1 MKDSLYLKG
10 QKKKCLI
17 DKILHSKNLTK
28 AYYKVLRNRGSSGV
42 DGMEVEELK
51 SYIDSHRDFIRQEIL
66 NNNYHPHSIRGVE
79 IPKGNGK
86 KRLLGIPTVIDR
98 WLQQAVSQQLM
109 TRFEINFSNY
119 SYGFRPKKNLQQ
131 AVQQSL
137 RYINDGN
144 QDIVDIDLR
153 GFFDEV
159 SHVKILQLVY
169 DKVECAIT
177 LRLIR
182 KWLRAPILKR
192 GRLYRRRKGVPQGS
206 PLSPLLSNI
215 LLDELD
221 KELERRGL
229 KFVRYVDDF
238 SIYASS
244 KSSAREIGNA
254 IYLFLRDKLEL
265 SINRTKSG
273 RRRPLNFKLLGY
285 GFASIYKKGSRGQY
299 QLVVK
304 QSSWDAL
311 KRKLKRITKKTL
323 AYKLEDR
330 LRQLQLVWRGWIHN
344 YRIANIYSKLKQ
356 LDEWLRNRIRYCV
369 WHDWKKPERKRKNFI
384 QLGIEQGQ
392 AYAWSRTRMG
402 GWAVAQSPMLKTTI
416 TSSRLKRRGYKT
428 MLDYYFK
435 FKISIQ

>member
-1 MKDSLYLKG
+1 MTKACYKVVGNGGSAG
-10 QKKKCLI
+10 I
-17 DKILHSKNLTK
+17 DK
-28 AYYKVLRNRGSSGV
+28 
-42 DGMEVEELK
+42 MEVSELK
-51 SYIDSHRDFIRQEIL
+51 SYIDTHRGSICASIL
-66 NNNYHPHSIRGVE
+66 NCNYTPSAIRGVE

-109 TRFEINFSNY
+109 PLYEKKFSDR

-137 RYINDGN
+137 AYINDGY

-159 SHVKILQLVY
+159 NHVRLLQLLY
-169 DKVECAIT
+169 DKLKCEPT
-177 LRLIR
+177 MRLIR
-182 KWLRAPILKR
+182 KWLRAPILIEGKLR
-192 GRLYRRRKGVPQGS
+192 RRRKGVPQGS

-215 LLDELD
+215 LLDVLD

-229 KFVRYVDDF
+229 NYVRYADDF
-238 SIYASS
+238 SIYTRS
-244 KSSAREIGNA
+244 KSAAREVGNT

-265 SINRTKSG
+265 PINRDKSG
-273 RRRPLNFKLLGY
+273 IRRPSNFKLLGY
-285 GFASIYKKGSRGQY
+285 GFVPLYKKGKRGTY

-304 QSSWDAL
+304 KSSWEAL
-311 KRKLKRITKKTL
+311 RRKLKRITKKTL
-323 AYKLEDR
+323 GYKFEDR
-330 LRQLQLVWRGWIHN
+330 LQQLKRIWSGWLHN
-344 YRIANIYSKLKQ
+344 YRIANIYTKLKK
-356 LDEWLRNRIRYCV
+356 LDEWLRNRLRYCI

-384 QLGIEQGQ
+384 RLGIEKGQ

-416 TSSRLKRRGYKT
+416 TISRLKRRGYES
-428 MLDYYFK
+428 MLDYYSTFQN
-435 FKISIQ
+435 SIQ